1 MANKFKIIAF
11 DVDGTLVD
19 DTVFVWDSI
28 HDAYGVGKAAR
39 RQAME
44 QYFAGKL
51 DYRGWF
57 FEDIRLLQEAGAT
70 REGLM
75 KVISG
80 MKLMDGAQETL
91 AALHATGAHLVI
103 ISGTLDL
110 VVKHFG
116 LDGLVHEVF
125 CNRFHFDDAGRLSGG
140 TPTPFDIEAK
150 AEALKVTAKRLGVP
164 LAETAFVGDNFNDVE
179 IAKAAGL
186 SLAFNCKSDALAK
199 VATHVVPGQ
208 NLRHVLKYLM

>member
-1 MANKFKIIAF
+1 
-11 DVDGTLVD
+11 
-19 DTVFVWDSI
+19 
-28 HDAYGVGKAAR
+28 
-39 RQAME
+39 ME
-44 QYFAGKL
+44 RYFAGDL

-70 REGLM
+70 REGLL
-75 KVISG
+75 KVVAG
-80 MKLMDGAQETL
+80 MRLMDGAQETL
-91 AALHATGAHLVI
+91 ETLRATGAHLVI

-125 CNRFHFDDAGRLSGG
+125 CNAFHFDATGRLSGG

-150 AEALKVTAKRLGVP
+150 ADALKVTAKRLGVA
-164 LAETAFVGDNFNDVE
+164 LEETAFVGDNFNDVE
-179 IAKAAGL
+179 IAKAAGM

-199 VATHVVPGQ
+199 VATQVVPGQ
-208 NLRHVLKYLM
+208 DLRKVLPFLM